1 MQFKINFTNNVSMI
15 YDLVDEEIAHLWAKS
30 IQQRNINEL
39 CEINHYTGYGSE
51 SLINQRIQRLYQ
63 LTDMINSYDV
73 TRVIKQEINKDTWR
87 VALHLMHVHF
97 PDMKNDKKYIDAW
110 PLLTEYNDIIHW
122 LESIFLNIWS
132 DNKKDSDSSM
142 FRVALD
148 FNKKVNEFITIPDEA
163 YKLFTPFTKF
173 GDLSLHYTHVGKHAF
188 ELFMVNDFE
197 CPPDQFVPQRTFNAS
212 CRLYLTDDF
221 YSSDLLKQQQL
232 ERWNKFYV
240 DRGGFDF
247 WQLDITDPKIAF
259 GYCKIGRI
267 NHIIVNNNIC
277 PIPITLNE
285 LNSFRELIASSK
297 VIDWEIKGA

>member
-1 MQFKINFTNNVSMI
+1 MQFQINFTNNISMI
-15 YDLVDEEIAHLWAKS
+15 YDLVDEEIAHLWARS
-30 IQQRNINEL
+30 IQQRNVNEI
-39 CEINHYTGYGSE
+39 CNINHYTGYGSE
-51 SLINQRIQRLYQ
+51 ILINQRIQRLYE
-63 LTDMINSYDV
+63 LTDLINAYDV
-73 TRVIKQEINKDTWR
+73 TRVIKQEINKDTWQ

-97 PDMKNDKKYIDAW
+97 PEMKNDSTYSDAW

-132 DNKKDSDSSM
+132 DNKKDSTSSM

-148 FNKKVNEFITIPDEA
+148 FNKTVNEFISIPEDA

-173 GDLSLHYTHVGKHAF
+173 GDLSLHYTHVGKHAI

-197 CPPDQFVPQRTFNAS
+197 CPSDQFMPQRTFNSS

-221 YSSDLLKQQQL
+221 FSTDSLKEQQL
-232 ERWNKFYV
+232 TRWNQFYV

-247 WQLDITDPKIAF
+247 WQLAIDDPKIAF

-267 NHIIVNNNIC
+267 NSITIDGNIVS
-277 PIPITLNE
+277 IPTTLTE
-285 LNSFRELIASSK
+285 LNSFREQIAQSI
-297 VIDWEIKGA
+297 VVDWKIK